1 MSTPED
7 VPLAGGDN
15 WNDERIWT
23 DLYRVLFPKARN
35 WIYNSGVYIW
45 RGQEYDVA
53 WDIVLTAIE
62 RTFEYVKQAWA
73 SGIAVHSPE
82 NLSVV
87 IAKNYYRDLRRRE
100 QRLQRLPQE
109 EFAPGEQFARNRL
122 VDPAEEASEK
132 VYEEWLL
139 VNTASVI
146 AAFSKKLRT
155 AILVDLANRMHFGT
169 EPTVLQQAF
178 LAVGIRLQDYRRPQ
192 SSDPAERSRQ
202 SALKSLAYKKVAQM
216 AIEMNFSLMRGIRK
230 KS

>member
-7 VPLAGGDN
+7 VPLASGDN
-15 WNDERIWT
+15 LNDERIWA
-23 DLYRVLFPKARN
+23 DLYRVLFPKAKN

-45 RGQEYDVA
+45 QGQEYDVA

-62 RTFEYVKQAWA
+62 RTFEYIQQAWA
-73 SGIAVHSPE
+73 NGVVVHSPA

-100 QRLQRLPQE
+100 QRLQRLPQN
-109 EFAPGEQFARNRL
+109 EFAPGEQLARNKL

-139 VNTASVI
+139 ISTVSVI

-169 EPTVLQQAF
+169 KPTVLQQAF
-178 LAVGIRLQDYRRPQ
+178 LAVGIRLQDYQRPQ

-202 SALKSLAYKKVAQM
+202 SALKSLAYKRIAQR
-216 AIEMNFSLMRGIRK
+216 AFEMNVSLMRSVRK